1 MISTRQKGLIPYFLS
16 AFMALLLLALST
28 VGTMPWFD
36 EIVLTDKPA
45 NLILRGENYGYVY
58 NLAYNVVFQGG
69 LSLWFKAFGVSHFST
84 CAFTDLFALL
94 ASIALLRILSR
105 RRILVSLPGQIVFTL
120 LFWCGWNMSWIVTN
134 GRSDT
139 MTMLF
144 TILLAD
150 ALIPDN
156 AEERQLHAGRI
167 LATSMLLMA
176 TSPCTLPVL
185 ATLGL
190 VLLFCVPNG
199 QRKTIVLRGILV
211 AIGLGAAFCI
221 MASVCA
227 AVKGLLMFLS
237 DYYSHNH
244 ATNAAGHSTL
254 SVIATAYL
262 IDLHPLAILAVAA
275 LLTLFTS
282 KKRDVTL
289 WLAIAFCA
297 LIPMIMAPIRYAMY
311 YSWAFYL
318 PAVIIL
324 AFALETAR
332 KQVLTTLVAVAA
344 LSMLTYKEFTNYTG
358 SAERRQLYASCEKLV
373 TENADRFKP
382 GDDVVITEDL
392 HELCG
397 GFYYPVL
404 NRQCRYWVRGPHV
417 LSIPDDRTRF
427 IGYLTGALSNRKIV
441 DTLLSFQ
448 RFPPKLPNRGTF
460 LFVSERRRTEILPL
474 LAELG
479 YREITAPR
487 PANQYPCFSTW
498 ESIR

>member
-1 MISTRQKGLIPYFLS
+1 
-16 AFMALLLLALST
+16 MALLLLALST
-28 VGTMPWFD
+28 VGTVPWFD

-45 NLILRGENYGYVY
+45 NLILRGENYGYVC
-58 NLAYNVVFQGG
+58 NLAYSLIFQGG
-69 LSLWFKAFGVSHFST
+69 LTLWYKVFGVSHFST

-94 ASIALLRILSR
+94 ASFVLLRILAR
-105 RRILVSLPGQIVFTL
+105 RNILTSLSGQIVFTL

-134 GRSDT
+134 GRTDT
-139 MTMLF
+139 LTMLF

-150 ALIPDN
+150 ALIPDHT
-156 AEERQLHAGRI
+156 EERQLHVGKI
-167 LATSMLLMA
+167 LVSSMLLMA
-176 TSPCTLPVL
+176 VSPCTLPVL

-190 VLLFCVPNG
+190 ILLFRAPNG
-199 QRKTIVLRGILV
+199 QRKTIFLRGILV
-211 AIGLGAAFCI
+211 AIGLGFAFCI
-221 MASVCA
+221 MAGVCA
-227 AVKGLLMFLS
+227 VGKCLVLFLC

-244 ATNAAGHSTL
+244 VTNAAGHSTL
-254 SVIATAYL
+254 SAIATAYL
-262 IDLHPLAILAVAA
+262 IDLRPLIILAVAA
-275 LLTLFTS
+275 LLTVFAD
-282 KKRDVTL
+282 KKRNATL
-289 WLAIAFCA
+289 WLAIAFSA
-297 LIPMIMAPIRYAMY
+297 LIPLIMAPIRYAVY

-332 KQVLTTLVAVAA
+332 KQTLTALVAVAA
-344 LSMLTYKEFTNYTG
+344 LAMLAHKEFANYTG
-358 SAERRQLYASCEKLV
+358 NAESRQLYASCKKLV
-373 TENADRFKP
+373 AENADRFKP

-404 NRQCRYWVRGPHV
+404 NRRCRYWVRGPHM

-427 IGYLTGALSNRKIV
+427 VGYLTGALSNRKIV

-460 LFVSERRRTEILPL
+460 LFVSEKRRTEILPM

-479 YREITAPR
+479 YREITAPH

-498 ESIR
+498 ESSR